1 MKKNPSTRCNIA
13 SHFWQDRYDILA
25 TLEFTR
31 TRKSMSVIC
40 APKVRENEI
49 LFYYIEYN
57 RKKCIICERCS
68 REYFS
73 SL

>member
-1 MKKNPSTRCNIA
+1 MKKNPSTRCSIV

-49 LFYYIEYN
+49 LFY
-57 RKKCIICERCS
+57 
-68 REYFS
+68 
-73 SL
+73 

>member
-1 MKKNPSTRCNIA
+1 MKKNPSTRCSIA
-13 SHFWQDRYDILA
+13 SHFWQDRYDTLA

-49 LFYYIEYN
+49 LFH
-57 RKKCIICERCS
+57 
-68 REYFS
+68 
-73 SL
+73 